1 MPPGSF
7 LVESLENLP
16 CFKCSGLGM
25 RISHLAHMLI
35 RCSAATVAHPMPQV
49 VTHRLGERGALKK
62 DQIKRDDRN
71 GEGDRS
77 DRQASASLQFTVI

>member
-1 MPPGSF
+1 
-7 LVESLENLP
+7 
-16 CFKCSGLGM
+16 
-25 RISHLAHMLI
+25 
-35 RCSAATVAHPMPQV
+35 MPQV